1 MLLNINNKILVIMK
15 KYSLI
20 TILVASTFSF
30 AQIKTNSNVLQN
42 TISAQT
48 PFLDVSSSISWN
60 NTTNIGKGLVFPR
73 TDLTKL
79 STLVATPNGI
89 GASYPNRLDGMVVY
103 NTATGKSA
111 IGNIDVTSG
120 FYYYENKSNT
130 LSGGT
135 WKPLG
140 GTSPIT
146 ANIYTA
152 DGTLAGNRTV
162 TLGTNNLSFMGDGNV
177 GIGTKSPSQ
186 KLEVNGNAK
195 INQMTDA
202 TPLENEYT
210 KAVVAKPDG
219 TLGVVSRTNPT
230 IPSGVDVIYGNIAE
244 NVDAMEGQTFYDIEK
259 NSASIGAEYTRY
271 TGQSITLPPGKWVV
285 YCAYLLHP
293 THHLTDNQTVWVR
306 GTISETKENGLFGYI
321 STAVTTGSPLLISAN
336 ILPYTSF
343 NTASGIWM
351 INNNSTTAKT
361 YYVKI
366 SIDITSGTFVNT
378 PTTTLSSISY
388 AGGSVAYAENYLFAL
403 KRN

>member
-1 MLLNINNKILVIMK
+1 MK
-15 KYSLI
+15 KQI
-20 TILVASTFSF
+20 FILVALSINILSY
-30 AQIKTNSNVLQN
+30 AQIKTNKTVSQNVIPN
-42 TISAQT
+42 QT
-48 PFLDVSSSISWN
+48 AFLDASSTPQWN
-60 NTTNIGKGLVFPR
+60 TSTNIGKGLVFPR
-73 TDLTKL
+73 TDLTQL
-79 STLVATPNGI
+79 NTLIATPNGVSL
-89 GASYPNRLDGMVVY
+89 AYPNRLDGMIVY

-111 IGNIDVTSG
+111 IGNVDVTSG

-146 ANIYTA
+146 TNIYTA

-177 GIGTKSPSQ
+177 GIGTQSPSQ

-230 IPSGVDVIYGNIAE
+230 IPSGVEMIYGNAPIE
-244 NVDAMEGQTFYDIEK
+244 TNIMPNETFYSIQQ
-259 NSASIGAEYTRY
+259 NSARGLHLHRY
-271 TGQSITLPPGKWVV
+271 SGQSITLPPGKWAI
-285 YCAYLLHP
+285 YCAYLVTAAPAEVLLP
-293 THHLTDNQTVWVR
+293 TGSSVWVR
-306 GTISETKENGLFGYI
+306 ASIDETMQEGAYK
-321 STAVTTGSPLLISAN
+321 TAVIPGSPTLISC
-336 ILPYTSF
+336 SF
-343 NTASGIWM
+343 NSGDLYQVASGVWLVD
-351 INNNSTTAKT
+351 NNTNAEKT

-366 SIDITSGTFVNT
+366 SLQPNGLFKDTDAHRLANMSRWMEDYI
-378 PTTTLSSISY
+378 
-388 AGGSVAYAENYLFAL
+388 FAL

>member
-1 MLLNINNKILVIMK
+1 MK
-15 KYSLI
+15 KYILI

-30 AQIKTNSNVLQN
+30 AQIKTNSNILQN
-42 TISAQT
+42 TIPSQT
-48 PFLDVSSSISWN
+48 PFLDVSSSSSWN
-60 NTTNIGKGLVFPR
+60 GTTNIGKGLVFPR

-89 GASYPNRLDGMVVY
+89 GASYPNRLDGMIVY

-111 IGNIDVTSG
+111 IGNVDVTFG

-140 GTSPIT
+140 GTSPVT

-162 TLGTNNLSFMGDGNV
+162 TLGTNNLSFMGGGNV
-177 GIGTKSPSQ
+177 GIGTQSPSQ

-202 TPLENEYT
+202 TSLENEYT

-230 IPSGVDVIYGNIAE
+230 IPSGVEMIYGNAPIE
-244 NVDAMEGQTFYDIEK
+244 TNIMPNETFYSIQQ
-259 NSASIGAEYTRY
+259 NSARGLHLHRY
-271 TGQSITLPPGKWVV
+271 SGQSITLPPGKWAI
-285 YCAYLLHP
+285 YCAYLVTAAPAEVLLP
-293 THHLTDNQTVWVR
+293 TGSSVWVR
-306 GTISETKENGLFGYI
+306 ASIDETMQEGAYK
-321 STAVTTGSPLLISAN
+321 TAVIPGSPTLISC
-336 ILPYTSF
+336 SF
-343 NTASGIWM
+343 NSGDLYQVASGVWLVD
-351 INNNSTTAKT
+351 NNTNAEKT

-366 SIDITSGTFVNT
+366 SLQPNGLFKDTDAHSLANMSRWMEDYI
-378 PTTTLSSISY
+378 
-388 AGGSVAYAENYLFAL
+388 FAL

>member
-1 MLLNINNKILVIMK
+1 MK
-15 KYSLI
+15 KQI
-20 TILVASTFSF
+20 FILVALSINILSY
-30 AQIKTNSNVLQN
+30 AQIKTNKTVSQNVIPN
-42 TISAQT
+42 QT
-48 PFLDVSSSISWN
+48 AFLDASSTPQWN
-60 NTTNIGKGLVFPR
+60 TSTNIGKGLVFPR
-73 TDLTKL
+73 TDLTQL
-79 STLVATPNGI
+79 NTLIATPNGVSL
-89 GASYPNRLDGMVVY
+89 AYPNRLDGMIVY

-111 IGNIDVTSG
+111 IGNVDVTSG

-140 GTSPIT
+140 GTSPVT

-177 GIGTKSPSQ
+177 GIGTQSPSQ

-230 IPSGVDVIYGNIAE
+230 IPS
-244 NVDAMEGQTFYDIEK
+244 NVDIVYANTFEYTDIMEGQTFYDVEK
-259 NSASIGAEYTRY
+259 NPSNLGLFYFRY
-271 TGQSITLPPGKWVV
+271 TGQSITLPPGKWIV
-285 YCAYLLHP
+285 YVAYLATATEALK
-293 THHLTDNQTVWVR
+293 DGQNVWIR
-306 GTISETKENGLFGYI
+306 AIISEVKKNQLEDFQGAAMQGGPTLVSVNLPRSGN
-321 STAVTTGSPLLISAN
+321 SVAN
-336 ILPYTSF
+336 
-343 NTASGIWM
+343 GIWM
-351 INNNSTTAKT
+351 VNNDSAISKT
-361 YYVKI
+361 YYVKTSFDI
-366 SIDITSGTFVNT
+366 SANNSFSNN
-378 PTTTLSSISY
+378 PTATLHP
-388 AGGSVAYAENYLFAL
+388 AMAFRENYLFAL